1 MARPI
6 RLEFSGALYHVT
18 SRGDGREAIYLSD
31 DDRLDWLSV
40 LGQVCKRFNWV
51 VHAWCQMTNHYH
63 LLIETPE
70 GNLSAGMRQLNG
82 VFTQNFN
89 RRHAR
94 VGHVFQGRYKAIL
107 VDRDAY
113 LLELARYIVL
123 NPVRA
128 GMVAQA
134 PDWPW
139 SSCRA
144 MLGQA
149 PAPAWLNVSNLLMAF
164 AELPELAVMRY
175 LKFVEEG
182 MGQASVWGD
191 LKAQMYLGSD
201 AFLKTLKASMEKT
214 PGAENP
220 RKQRRAMGITLE
232 EYVAQARD
240 KSSRNAAIC
249 AAYASGDYTQQ
260 ELATAFGLHY
270 TSISRI
276 VAEVKMLQFKT

>member
-1 MARPI
+1 MTRPI

-31 DDRLDWLSV
+31 DDRQDWLLV

-139 SSCRA
+139 SSCCA

-149 PAPAWLNVSNLLMAF
+149 PAPAWLNVSKLLMAF
-164 AELPELAVMRY
+164 AEQPELAVARY

-182 MGQASVWGD
+182 VGQASVWSD

-201 AFLKTLKASMEKT
+201 AFLKTLKASMEKV
-214 PGAENP
+214 PGAENS
-220 RKQRRAMGITLE
+220 RQQRRAMGRPLE
-232 EYVAQARD
+232 EYVAQVRD
-240 KSSRNAAIC
+240 RSSRNAAIY

-260 ELATAFGLHY
+260 DLAAAFGLHY

-276 VAEVKMLQFKT
+276 VAEAEMLQFKT

>member
-31 DDRLDWLSV
+31 ADRQDWLAV
-40 LGQVCKRFNWV
+40 LGQVCKRFNWE
-51 VHAWCQMTNHYH
+51 VHAWCQMSNHYH
-63 LLIETPE
+63 LLLETPE

-82 VFTQNFN
+82 VYTQNFN

-107 VDRDAY
+107 VERDAY

-134 PDWPW
+134 QDWPW
-139 SSCRA
+139 SSCLA

-149 PAPAWLNVSNLLMAF
+149 PAPDWLNVGKLLMAF
-164 AELPELAVMRY
+164 AELPELAAIRY

-182 MGQASVWGD
+182 LGRPSVWGD
-191 LKAQMYLGSD
+191 LKGQVYLGSD
-201 AFLKTLKASMEKT
+201 AFLNTLKANIEKS
-214 PGAENP
+214 PSAEHP
-220 RKQRRAMGITLE
+220 RMQRRAMGKALK
-232 EYVAQARD
+232 EYVAQACD
-240 KSSRNAAIC
+240 KPSRNAAIC

-276 VAEVKMLQFKT
+276 VVEA

>member
-1 MARPI
+1 
-6 RLEFSGALYHVT
+6 
-18 SRGDGREAIYLSD
+18 
-31 DDRLDWLSV
+31 V

-149 PAPAWLNVSNLLMAF
+149 PAPAWLSVSKLLMAF
-164 AELPELAVMRY
+164 AEQPELAVARY

-182 MGQASVWGD
+182 VGQASVWSD

-201 AFLKTLKASMEKT
+201 AFLKTLKASMEKV
-214 PGAENP
+214 PGAENS
-220 RKQRRAMGITLE
+220 RQQRRAMGRPLE
-232 EYVAQARD
+232 EYVAQVRD
-240 KSSRNAAIC
+240 RSSRNAAIY

-260 ELATAFGLHY
+260 DLAAAFGLHY

-276 VAEVKMLQFKT
+276 VAEAEMLQFKT